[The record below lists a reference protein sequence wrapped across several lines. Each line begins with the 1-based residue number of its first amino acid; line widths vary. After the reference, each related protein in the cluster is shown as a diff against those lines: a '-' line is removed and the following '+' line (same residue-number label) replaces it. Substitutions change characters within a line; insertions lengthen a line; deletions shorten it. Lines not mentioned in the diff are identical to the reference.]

1 MSQKEINVFINE
13 TPYRLREGKDYEPDE
28 TLAYVLRER
37 LGFTGVRVSCKEGAC
52 GACTVL
58 LDGKSVLS
66 CMLLA
71 AETDGHN
78 ITTIE
83 ALDGNDPVVKAFA
96 EECDPG
102 YGTAMQCGFCT
113 PGFVLEA
120 KSLLAEFPDPTA
132 EQIRDGLSGHICR
145 CGCYKGIEHAVEK
158 AARACRGE
166 GAAPEEG
173 TVPGE
178 RAVPEE
184 GTIPGEVEVQ
194 AK

>member
-1 MSQKEINVFINE
+1 MSLKEIKLIINE
-13 TPYRLREGKDYEPDE
+13 TPFRLIEGKGFESDE
-28 TLAYVLRER
+28 TLADVLRER

-66 CMLLA
+66 CMMLA
-71 AETDGHN
+71 AEADGHC

-96 EECDPG
+96 EESDPG

-113 PGFVLEA
+113 PGFVMEA
-120 KSLLAEFPDPTA
+120 KSLLAEHPDPAT

-158 AARACRGE
+158 AARACRN
-166 GAAPEEG
+166 
-173 TVPGE
+173 E
-178 RAVPEE
+178 REATE
-184 GTIPGEVEVQ
+184 
-194 AK
+194 